1 MARSRYRKRTFLAP
15 ISSGSRS
22 FVWAEVGSSDEGTY
36 ALGNYI
42 FVLADCK
49 RQVQLEFSLSSVR
62 SRKESLAKADLLL
75 EVFTD
80 FHQGLHEEAALIEK
94 HTAAMHKK
102 SRSASVRVADE

>member
-22 FVWAEVGSSDEGTY
+22 FVWAEVESSDDGTY
-36 ALGNYI
+36 ALGNYVL
-42 FVLADCK
+42 VLADCK
-49 RQVQLEFSLSSVR
+49 RQVQLEFCLSNAHT
-62 SRKESLAKADLLL
+62 RKESLAKADLLL

-94 HTAAMHKK
+94 RKAVGKVTGSK
-102 SRSASVRVADE
+102 SGA